1 MSRKTNG
8 PGAFTDDKTVKKS
21 RNRKEQRHE
30 QRLKEDEIRKVAS
43 KEQPTNIKKERK
55 ICRELNAQ
63 LHQSNVSLAREK
75 RVAELRFLYEIEDD
89 PTVKKQIKDDIW
101 SLIRSPLVLNVSV
114 DDSDDEVVVISNV
127 PSSALITEDS
137 STKSDVSMAPVVPS
151 EIWGDDAAS
160 ECQADINTELDQD
173 DDSERSSQH
182 DDYEGESDSPAE
194 GSDNELFG
202 GELQPEDPLPTRKS
216 PRKQKAQPVLTVSS
230 VAPKSIPTPASA
242 APKRTVPTP
251 IPFASQPKFAP
262 LFMPPPPPAYL
273 SRASSSSSSS
283 PVRDGEGP
291 AEDVFSLHRKTRDS
305 NKRKKTKRYN

>member
-8 PGAFTDDKTVKKS
+8 PGISTDDKTVKKS

-30 QRLKEDEIRKVAS
+30 QRVKEDEIRKITS

-63 LHQSNVSLAREK
+63 LNQSNITLAREK

-89 PTVKKQIKDDIW
+89 PIVKKKIKDDIW
-101 SLIRSPLVLNVSV
+101 SFIRNPMVLSVDV
-114 DDSDDEVVVISNV
+114 DDSDDEVLVISNV
-127 PSSALITEDS
+127 PSSALITQDS
-137 STKSDVSMAPVVPS
+137 STKSDVSMAPEVPS

-160 ECQADINTELDQD
+160 ECAADINIEIDQD
-173 DDSERSSQH
+173 DDSERNSQH

-194 GSDNELFG
+194 GSDNEMSG
-202 GELQPEDPLPTRKS
+202 GELEPEDTPTRKS
-216 PRKQKAQPVLTVSS
+216 PRRAKPVLTVSS
-230 VAPKSIPTPASA
+230 VVPRNIPTPASA
-242 APKRTVPTP
+242 APTKTVPTP

-262 LFMPPPPPAYL
+262 LFMPPGPP
-273 SRASSSSSSS
+273 ASSSSSSS
-283 PVRDGEGP
+283 PVSDGEGP